1 MRFTW
6 KEANFYD
13 YRFEYGFNVIPIK
26 EQQKKPPLIRT
37 KKYQSQQVSCSEIS
51 TWFKRK
57 GYGDFNLGIM
67 TGQISRLAV
76 LDVDDISLLPAL
88 LDKMPEIGRTTA
100 IKTPSNR
107 AHFYFSTDK
116 PMKSTDNFLDMGIEL
131 KGEGYYVLAPL
142 SVVNGIPYL
151 FRSWLDHL
159 QPFPER
165 FLLADVKP
173 EIKPGFHL
181 PQGTATQGA
190 SCIYQIADRDLAEGE
205 RDLAL
210 YVEFNLLLQNGNS
223 QEYVKEII
231 RHKNKSLSN
240 PLSDKELEYVW
251 KKKYTH
257 SCPYVRET
265 LSFIKC
271 DECKFNSKRWKMDNL
286 LLQNIHTLPEL
297 SSSDVKVLTIIQTH
311 FDGEQPSI
319 SKLSRVGKIDW
330 QVTKDALGRLKK
342 KGILK

>member
-1 MRFTW
+1 MQFTW

-13 YRFEYGFNVIPIK
+13 YRFEYGFNVIPIT
-26 EQQKKPPLIRT
+26 EQQKRPPLIRT
-37 KKYQSQQVSCSEIS
+37 KKYQSQQVTCSEIS
-51 TWFKRK
+51 TWFKRH
-57 GYGDFNLGIM
+57 GENINLAII
-67 TGQISRLAV
+67 TGQVSKLAV
-76 LDVDDISLLPAL
+76 VDVDDISLLPAL
-88 LDKMPEIGRTTA
+88 MDKMPEIGRTTA

-116 PMKSTDNFLDMGIEL
+116 PIKSTSNFLGMGIEL
-131 KGEGYYVLAPL
+131 KGEGYYVLAPG

-151 FRSWLDHL
+151 FRSWLDYL

-165 FLLADVKP
+165 FLEVVKP
-173 EIKPGFHL
+173 VILPRFHL
-181 PQGTATQGA
+181 PRGTATQGA
-190 SCIYQIADRDLAEGE
+190 DCIYEIADRDLLEGE
-205 RDLAL
+205 RDKAL
-210 YVEFNLLLQNGNS
+210 FVLFSLLVQNGNNENFARRVVAAKNESSSNLLLA
-223 QEYVKEII
+223 
-231 RHKNKSLSN
+231 
-240 PLSDKELEYVW
+240 KELEWVW
-251 KKKYTH
+251 QKKYKH
-257 SCPYVRET
+257 SCQYVRET
-265 LSFIKC
+265 LPFIKC
-271 DECKFNSKRWKMDNL
+271 ENCKFNSKRWKMDNL